1 MVGLLAGLRPAS
13 EMDSVM
19 EFGVKTRR
27 QLTVDVLLDGQ
38 VVHGHVVRNG
48 RRVLKD
54 GGVDVLDEPRRRL
67 VEDHDRHSDL
77 LRHEDEVLPPSHA
90 HRRLSSR
97 PD

>member
-1 MVGLLAGLRPAS
+1 MQHCRFNIFVLA
-13 EMDSVM
+13 SVL
-19 EFGVKTRR
+19 VARKWRR
-27 QLTVDVLLDGQ
+27 RLTVDVLLDGE

-67 VEDHDRHSDL
+67 VKDHDRHSDL
-77 LRHEDEVLPPSHA
+77 LRHEDEVLPPPSHA
-90 HRRLSSR
+90 HRCLSSR